1 MPIYVYRC
9 EECGFEN
16 ESRAP
21 VMWRECWMECP
32 RCKGKM
38 RKQFTPTANLIVPSH
53 FRVNQRDL
61 LPPKGD
67 PAWEGLQMGGESQIK
82 ERPSAGE
89 QLARELERA

>member
-1 MPIYVYRC
+1 MGRI
-9 EECGFEN
+9 
-16 ESRAP
+16 
-21 VMWRECWMECP
+21 
-32 RCKGKM
+32 
-38 RKQFTPTANLIVPSH
+38 FTPTANLIVPSH

-67 PAWEGLQMGGESQIK
+67 PAWQGLQMGGESQIK